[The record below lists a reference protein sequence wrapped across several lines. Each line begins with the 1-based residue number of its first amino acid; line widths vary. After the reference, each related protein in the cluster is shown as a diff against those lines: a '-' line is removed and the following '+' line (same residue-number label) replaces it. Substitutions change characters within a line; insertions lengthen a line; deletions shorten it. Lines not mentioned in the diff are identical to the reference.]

1 MKVDPGRVGRYSRA
15 GWRWLRLL
23 PPRRRRG
30 LRVFYG
36 HDRVPGPGEP
46 VAGGSAKFQR
56 LASRFPNDPTGFTV
70 LYLGSTWLPRDL
82 GPLLGLA
89 RRRSVPV
96 VVNMDG
102 VAYPGWAGEQTEELN
117 EPYRRALR
125 AATHVLYQSEFSKA
139 SADEFLGAPPGG
151 WEILHNAVDVNH
163 FTPAAEPPPNGP
175 VVLLGGDQT
184 QAYRLELGLRT
195 FARVLESEPF
205 ARLLVTG
212 RLVSPAEPLIDELEL
227 RGRVDLVGR
236 YSQREA
242 PDVMR
247 RAHLLLHTK
256 VQDPCPSVVIEAM
269 SCGLP
274 VVYPASGGTPELVGE
289 EAGIGVQHPAG
300 WERDEPPAPEEL
312 AAAVLRVLDDRPQFS
327 AAARS
332 RAVDNFDLAP
342 WLERHGEL
350 FNDLLVQRQRR

>member
-56 LASRFPNDPTGFTV
+56 LALRFPNDPTGFTV

-82 GPLLGLA
+82 GPLLRLA

-117 EPYRRALR
+117 EPYRRALG
-125 AATHVLYQSEFSKA
+125 AATHVLYQSEFSKS
-139 SADEFLGAPPGG
+139 SADEFLGAPPGS